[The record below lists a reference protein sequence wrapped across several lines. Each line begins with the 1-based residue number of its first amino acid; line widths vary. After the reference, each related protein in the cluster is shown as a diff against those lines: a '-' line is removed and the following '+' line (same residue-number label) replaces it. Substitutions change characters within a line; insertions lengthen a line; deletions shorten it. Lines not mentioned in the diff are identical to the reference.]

1 MHALGCSIPWQ
12 INQFLGINL
21 VNVIRTVL
29 TDEVYAKIDHRVLM
43 VIYDIVLCGLARNY
57 HELIALPM
65 DDPGSG
71 EPKWNNY

>member
-1 MHALGCSIPWQ
+1 M
-12 INQFLGINL
+12 
-21 VNVIRTVL
+21 IRTVL
-29 TDEVYAKIDHRVLM
+29 IDEVYAEIDHRVLM

-65 DDPGSG
+65 DDPGSV